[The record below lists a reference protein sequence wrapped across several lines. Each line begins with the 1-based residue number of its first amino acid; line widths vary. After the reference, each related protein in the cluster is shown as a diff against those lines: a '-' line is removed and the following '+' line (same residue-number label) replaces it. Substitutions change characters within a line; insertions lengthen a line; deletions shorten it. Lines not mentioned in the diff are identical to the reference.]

1 VKRFSTRRLAVALA
15 LVPVLGGMTA
25 ASAQA
30 EINPGVYRISPGHAT
45 TKAMDV
51 LNFAS
56 ADGSPVVQNPISG
69 QPTQRWRIKKTGASP
84 SSGASF
90 YSLSPGHAPNR
101 CIEPTSLA
109 AGARIVLRTC
119 SSSRA
124 AQRWHIFPRNPGL
137 FQITNRAAA
146 MALQVPNASQTNGRQ
161 LVQNVGGDVPEK
173 LHKQFKMTFLSN

>member
-1 VKRFSTRRLAVALA
+1 MNRLSPRRLAVTLA
-15 LVPVLGGMTA
+15 LVPVLGGVTA

-51 LNFAS
+51 RNFAS
-56 ADGSPVVQNPISG
+56 ADGSRVVQDPISG
-69 QPTQRWRIKKTGASP
+69 QTSQRWRITKTGASP

-90 YSLSPGHAPNR
+90 YSLSPAHAPDK

-119 SSSRA
+119 SPFRE

-146 MALQVPNASQTNGRQ
+146 MALQVPDASQTNGRQ
-161 LVQNVGGDVPEK
+161 LVQDVSGDVPEK